1 MQPKGQRSEVQGSQP
16 TKPEPDKVFMRCLR
30 KFILMIAAVFLGVNL
45 SAEILPFQ
53 TGGTA
58 QTLDDKVRSFLERH
72 RYAWRDLNVP
82 EADGRLL
89 YDLVLKHGYQRAL
102 EIGTS
107 TGHSGIWI
115 AWALSKTGGKLITIE
130 IDEGRHKTA
139 LANFREAGL
148 ADLIDARLRD
158 AHKLVPQLE
167 GPFDFVFCDA
177 DKDWYRNYLAAVLPK
192 LAPGGC
198 FAAHNV
204 SQSRWGWEREY
215 LDFARSRAELETTLG
230 PSSSAG
236 MAISFRKLTK

>member
-1 MQPKGQRSEVQGSQP
+1 MQPKAPRSEAQGSLP
-16 TKPEPDKVFMRCLR
+16 TKPEPDEVFMRCLR
-30 KFILMIAAVFLGVNL
+30 KFILMMAAVFLGVNL
-45 SAEILPFQ
+45 SARTLPFQ
-53 TGGTA
+53 TRGTA

-72 RYAWRDLNVP
+72 RYQWRDLNVP

-89 YDLVLKHGYQRAL
+89 YDLVLKHGYKRAL

-130 IDEGRHKTA
+130 IDEGRHETA

-148 ADLIDARLRD
+148 ADLIDARLGD

-167 GPFDFVFCDA
+167 GSFDFVFCDA
-177 DKDWYRNYLAAVLPK
+177 DKDWYKNYLAAVLPK
-192 LAPGGC
+192 LEPGGC

-204 SQSRWGWEREY
+204 LQSRWGWEREY
-215 LDFARSRAELETTLG
+215 LDFARSRSEIETTLD

-236 MAISFRKLTK
+236 MAISFKKLTK

>member
-1 MQPKGQRSEVQGSQP
+1 M
-16 TKPEPDKVFMRCLR
+16 M
-30 KFILMIAAVFLGVNL
+30 AVVLLGVNL

-53 TGGTA
+53 KRDAA
-58 QTLDDKVRSFLERH
+58 QTLDDKVRTFLERH

-89 YDLVLKHGYQRAL
+89 YDLVLKHGYKRAL

-115 AWALSKTGGKLITIE
+115 AWALSKTGGRLITIE
-130 IDEGRHKTA
+130 INEGRHRTA

-148 ADLIDARLRD
+148 ADLIDARQGD
-158 AHKLVPQLE
+158 AHKLVPELE

-177 DKDWYRNYLAAVLPK
+177 DKDWYKNYLAAVLSK
-192 LAPGGC
+192 LEPGGC

-204 SQSRWGWEREY
+204 SQRRWGWEREY
-215 LDFARSRAELETTLG
+215 LDFARSRAELETALD

-236 MAISFRKLTK
+236 MAISFKKPIKQPTSCRFGCSDGASSGFSKRGTEP